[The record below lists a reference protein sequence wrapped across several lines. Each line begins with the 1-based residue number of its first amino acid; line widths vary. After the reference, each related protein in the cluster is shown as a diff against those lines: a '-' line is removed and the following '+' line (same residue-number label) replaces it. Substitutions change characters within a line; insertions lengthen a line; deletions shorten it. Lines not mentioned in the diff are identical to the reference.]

1 MRDAMTESPNPPPT
15 RTREQ
20 LDAILRA
27 RAGTLEETPYPI
39 LLLALALREKSAV
52 LELRRKHMEKNVVFD
67 GGSPVECRSNIA
79 TETLGRFLVAAGKL
93 SEQDC
98 LAALNQAA
106 SQGVPLGEIL
116 TARKLLAPTELYRT
130 LQHNLG
136 RKLLE
141 PFSWKDGSW
150 EISYDVPPALSVLRV
165 KVPQLLV
172 TGIMKVETQESAE
185 EAVAFAKLK
194 YLGIA
199 PDPLFDLEELR
210 LTADQQKVVE
220 AARRGTMLDEIR
232 LATKIDAE
240 EIDRIVYA
248 LLLLG
253 VVMAT
258 DKPVRAAP
266 RAEPPKPNRATAP
279 APPAAASPSPPAAP
293 PLPAA
298 APPAIATSLFL
309 DVPPPV
315 APPKKRGVPPATAEE
330 VMNAYLR
337 YRRRDAFDQLGAA
350 ETDGLVP
357 ITKVFLHMADKFLPS
372 RFDPNAPD
380 TIRDKA
386 EEVFLAAVKAFAE
399 LADPDR
405 REALIKKRVKS
416 REIAAASAQL
426 GTAAIIDPEVL
437 CKTGQKLVAAGKLRD
452 ALSNF
457 EIAAESDAQNGTY
470 AAEAAWCRYQLRIS
484 PPSSALKMVKNALR
498 VDPNSAAANLYY
510 GKLHA
515 EIGNRMEAEAYLNR
529 AAVLMPGD
537 PRAADALKAL
547 KTTR

>member
-1 MRDAMTESPNPPPT
+1 MTESPIPPPT

-52 LELRRKHMEKNVVFD
+52 LALRRKHMEKTVVFD

-130 LQHNLG
+130 LQQNLG

-150 EISYDVPPALSVLRV
+150 EISYDVPPTLSVLRV

-172 TGIMKVETQESAE
+172 TGIMKVDTEESAE

-258 DKPVRAAP
+258 DKPVRAEP
-266 RAEPPKPNRATAP
+266 RAEPPKPARAAAP
-279 APPAAASPSPPAAP
+279 APPAAAPPPPAAA

-298 APPAIATSLFL
+298 APPE
-309 DVPPPV
+309 
-315 APPKKRGVPPATAEE
+315 KRGVPPATAEE
-330 VMNAYLR
+330 VMNAWLG
-337 YRRRDAFDQLGAA
+337 YRRRDAFDQLGAT

-372 RFDPNAPD
+372 GFDPNAPD
-380 TIRDKA
+380 AIRDKA
-386 EEVFLAAVKAFAE
+386 EEVFLAAAKAFAE

-405 REALIKKRVKS
+405 REALIKKRGKS
-416 REIAAASAQL
+416 REIAAAAAQL

-437 CKTGQKLVAAGKLRD
+437 CKTGRQLVAAGKLRE

-484 PPSSALKMVKNALR
+484 PPTSALKMVKNALR
-498 VDPNSAAANLYY
+498 VDPNCAVANLYY

-515 EIGNRMEAEAYLNR
+515 VLGNRIEAEAYLNR
-529 AAVLMPGD
+529 ATILMPDD
-537 PRAADALKAL
+537 PRGVEALKAL
-547 KTTR
+547 RAMR